1 VALFQDKRTVALHR
15 GEIMFAVAADT
26 ARPFLVDADLGH
38 VRVTGTQFDVR
49 RDSDLLTVAV
59 QSGRVEVSSGR
70 WWRLDT
76 QTLTAGQATSLDRNG
91 IVREATPVD
100 VSAIT
105 AWRDGRVVFRNTPLV
120 EVIREINRYLEQPIR
135 LTDPRLQRQRVTASF
150 LLDDPEALIKSL
162 PRVLN
167 LQVRQLADGT
177 LLLVS
182 S

>member
-1 VALFQDKRTVALHR
+1 
-15 GEIMFAVAADT
+15 
-26 ARPFLVDADLGH
+26 
-38 VRVTGTQFDVR
+38 
-49 RDSDLLTVAV
+49 
-59 QSGRVEVSSGR
+59 
-70 WWRLDT
+70 
-76 QTLTAGQATSLDRNG
+76 
-91 IVREATPVD
+91 
-100 VSAIT
+100 
-105 AWRDGRVVFRNTPLV
+105 LV